1 MLALH
6 GISDPGEEIVKSAI
20 QKDIE
25 IIPIPGACAFV
36 NALIASGLDTKEFSF
51 YGFLPL
57 NKKNRKQKLND
68 ILNEQKTIILY
79 EAPHKLIATL
89 KDLQTALGDRDCVIA
104 KELTK
109 IHEKFI
115 RGRISELLETLT
127 EPKGEYIVLIKGQKK
142 DNENELNA
150 LTLEDHYKYYENQ
163 GMEKK
168 EIIKKI
174 AKDLNV
180 PKNEIYQKF
189 I

>member
-1 MLALH
+1 M
-6 GISDPGEEIVKSAI
+6 
-20 QKDIE
+20 
-25 IIPIPGACAFV
+25 
-36 NALIASGLDTKEFSF
+36 
-51 YGFLPL
+51 
-57 NKKNRKQKLND
+57 
-68 ILNEQKTIILY
+68 
-79 EAPHKLIATL
+79 
-89 KDLQTALGDRDCVIA
+89 
-104 KELTK
+104 
-109 IHEKFI
+109 
-115 RGRISELLETLT
+115 
-127 EPKGEYIVLIKGQKK
+127 IKGQKK